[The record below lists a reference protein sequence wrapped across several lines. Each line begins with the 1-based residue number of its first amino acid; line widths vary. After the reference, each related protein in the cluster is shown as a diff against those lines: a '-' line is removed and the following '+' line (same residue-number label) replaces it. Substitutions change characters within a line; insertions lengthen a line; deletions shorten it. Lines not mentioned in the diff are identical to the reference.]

1 VLNSTRYY
9 GALGALVDGA
19 LARVLGDVL
28 ALGDI
33 TAAESGALAEL
44 CRIAAALEGL
54 FADSF
59 VVAHVPCWLKF
70 SYLSVLLVRVP
81 VARAWGAA
89 DGARRRRASRT
100 SGTCLTTARSWTLSR
115 RSWRGSCARYLRT
128 RHCARCSS
136 TGSCRGTLS
145 KTRCK
150 DVVYIPEL
158 WRHRS

>member
-54 FADSF
+54 FADAF

-70 SYLSVLLVRVP
+70 SYLSVLLVRASVGG
-81 VARAWGAA
+81 GAGA
-89 DGARRRRASRT
+89 DGPRRRRASRT

-115 RSWRGSCARYLRT
+115 RSWRGSCARCLRT
-128 RHCARCSS
+128 RRCARCSS

-145 KTRCK
+145 KTEYE